1 MINHVTCAW
10 FSKNFGTLSWQ
21 ENSNVIEKR
30 NQLQLYIMYNLDHRE
45 HVNNVQ
51 NLYWNHPATPPLA
64 LNIFDLISIINKI
77 LHIIISWFLNA
88 FWLVLSC
95 TYDLLEDKFMGD
107 VTINNFCFFFLIKQ
121 LDSMLLWLCRVINHT
136 NEMMLRTS
144 VTRSPVPSL
153 F

>member
-10 FSKNFGTLSWQ
+10 FSKNFSTLSWH

-51 NLYWNHPATPPLA
+51 NLYRNHSATPPLA
-64 LNIFDLISIINKI
+64 LNIFDLISIINRV
-77 LHIIISWFLNA
+77 LHIIISWFLHA

-95 TYDLLEDKFMGD
+95 TYDLLEDKFIGD
-107 VTINNFCFFFLIKQ
+107 VTINNFCFFFLRKQ

-136 NEMMLRTS
+136 NEILKCAKNISDTL
-144 VTRSPVPSL
+144 TCA
-153 F
+153 